1 MVPMKQPIKLTVS
14 EPTPG
19 SYVWTL
25 LETDADGASPLVLR
39 KAEDAA
45 ESYEVALA
53 SGQRALASALR
64 VRTASGA
71 PINH

>member
-1 MVPMKQPIKLTVS
+1 MKNPIKLTVS

-25 LETDADGASPLVLR
+25 LETDAEGASPLVLR
-39 KAEDAA
+39 RADDAA
-45 ESYEVALA
+45 ETYEMALA

-64 VRTASGA
+64 VRTASGVA
-71 PINH
+71 MGR